1 MQIILKS
8 LVAGLAL
15 MPAGAFAG
23 GRSQSDIDAAIASVG
38 YQDYQT
44 CAASFGGEFSQSVE
58 QRDLNHDGVNELIVY
73 TTTVGA
79 SGCIGWVGQQIDL
92 LIADGDGGW
101 QRNLGFDTH
110 SLNYFSRDD
119 SDWPDIELTGPGFC
133 FPIWRYHEGAYGI
146 WKTCEDGRLVYAEGL
161 RSGAVPASTS
171 VHLIA
176 NTQGAAPRFRTV
188 PGKPSRSVVPSVP
201 VEIMVNPEQV
211 EGGAPYLHNGS
222 IMWVFPEHG
231 LIIYAEPRK
240 GLSVQPGTVLF
251 KGRPWEAGNE
261 DAVIRGTALVF
272 RKGCEAAPYEVRGMY
287 HHMYQFAQFTLE
299 GVAPVRR
306 KGSCDI
312 AGHDIRSDNG
322 TLKFDAAWD

>member
-1 MQIILKS
+1 
-8 LVAGLAL
+8 

-23 GRSQSDIDAAIASVG
+23 VWSQSDIDAAIASMNI
-38 YQDYQT
+38 DHLRS
-44 CAASFGGEFSQSVE
+44 CAELTGGMLKQEVVQ
-58 QRDLNHDGVNELIVY
+58 QDLNGDGVTEVLVY
-73 TTTVGA
+73 TTIDGA
-79 SGCIGWVGQQIDL
+79 SVCIGRAGQDVTL
-92 LIADGDGGW
+92 LISDGSGGW
-101 QRNLGFDTH
+101 QANFGFDAH
-110 SLNYFSRDD
+110 SLNYMDRDE
-119 SDWPDIELTGPGFC
+119 SDWPDIEIIGPGFC
-133 FPIWRYHEGAYGI
+133 FPIWRYHDGAYGI

-171 VHLIA
+171 VHLVA
-176 NTQGAAPRFRTV
+176 SAQGAAPRFRTV
-188 PGKPSRSVVPSVP
+188 PGKPSRSVPSVP

-222 IMWVFPEHG
+222 VMWVFPEHG